1 MFSNVGTCAMMQIWS
16 KDNLE
21 ESVLSF
27 YNVGPR
33 DQSQAART
41 GNKHLP
47 VHLLKHL
54 RDPHTQAPFK
64 VNKEK
69 GKKKKLW
76 AQLLVLTC
84 ALFLCCVVCDL
95 KYFLNKDHTVFLIG
109 RLKEST
115 KIIIKMDT
123 GCDCDKIPTFTCN
136 PHTGWQTRGQRRGT

>member
-1 MFSNVGTCAMMQIWS
+1 MWKSEH
-16 KDNLE
+16 NLE

-69 GKKKKLW
+69 GKKKKTLGS
-76 AQLLVLTC
+76 ALSFDMCLVSV
-84 ALFLCCVVCDL
+84 LCCV
-95 KYFLNKDHTVFLIG
+95 
-109 RLKEST
+109 
-115 KIIIKMDT
+115 
-123 GCDCDKIPTFTCN
+123 
-136 PHTGWQTRGQRRGT
+136 